1 MHLFEIFVLEKKII
15 MILKSGLAVTQWIGN
30 DTIR

>member
-1 MHLFEIFVLEKKII
+1 